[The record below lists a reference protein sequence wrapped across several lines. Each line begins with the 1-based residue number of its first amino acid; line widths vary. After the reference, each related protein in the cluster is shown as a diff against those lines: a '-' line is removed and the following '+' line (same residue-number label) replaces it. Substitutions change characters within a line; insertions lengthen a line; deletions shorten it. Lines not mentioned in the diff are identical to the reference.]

1 MERSGIAADRI
12 EWSPYRSEVPYGLQF
27 AGIDIML
34 DTYPY
39 NGVTTTCESLYVGV
53 PVISLHGRHCV
64 SRSGLSILTTLG
76 LGELVAATPEQ
87 YVEIAVALASDVA
100 RLEQLRRELRDRFE
114 RSPLRDERTF
124 AKNFEDLLQ
133 TAWRRHHASRP
144 SE

>member
-1 MERSGIAADRI
+1 
-12 EWSPYRSEVPYGLQF
+12 LQF